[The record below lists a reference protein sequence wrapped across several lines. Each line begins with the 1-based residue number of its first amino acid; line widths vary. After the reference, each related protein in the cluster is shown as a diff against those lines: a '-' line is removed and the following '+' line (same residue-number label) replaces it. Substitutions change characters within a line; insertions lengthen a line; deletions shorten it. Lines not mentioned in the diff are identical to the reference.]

1 MIWYLTWVSIGL
13 LSMSINGIL
22 MGDCCAFII
31 ISKFIFWW
39 VRKNCFAIKSI
50 NAAAIKWKRESNSA
64 APSLV
69 LAAYTSWVSH
79 SRMMRPLYA
88 LAVKRTSE
96 FFLKILDCRR
106 TRASKKQKKHL
117 LFLMSSAYGSPQN
130 KTCAFYAK
138 TIGRTRAKNHSPSFH
153 FLWKRWLGTF
163 YFVLSSPLFE
173 PLVGP
178 GQLHTCRRFITSKP
192 TESQEQV
199 PWWKNV

>member
-106 TRASKKQKKHL
+106 TRASKKPKKTFAFFWCHLPMALLKTKHALFMQKQL
-117 LFLMSSAYGSPQN
+117 AEQEP
-130 KTCAFYAK
+130 K
-138 TIGRTRAKNHSPSFH
+138 TIVQASIFSEKGGWEHSILCSAVH
-153 FLWKRWLGTF
+153 SLNRL
-163 YFVLSSPLFE
+163 
-173 PLVGP
+173 
-178 GQLHTCRRFITSKP
+178 
-192 TESQEQV
+192 
-199 PWWKNV
+199 